1 MSEHKINK
9 KEDGFMSTNKE
20 QIKVKTSYGTK
31 EFVECLLTVIKANAN
46 KTAG

>member
-1 MSEHKINK
+1 
-9 KEDGFMSTNKE
+9 MSTNKK

-31 EFVECLLTVIKANAN
+31 EFVECLLTVIKAKAN

>member
-1 MSEHKINK
+1 MSA
-9 KEDGFMSTNKE
+9 NKE

-31 EFVECLLTVIKANAN
+31 EFAECLLTVIKAKAN